1 MSREFGHADRVI
13 LAGFSVEV
21 WHLAKAQSMSI
32 CGIVEP
38 KINMALP
45 KSVSLFDCDEEA
57 ILAPRPTGV
66 LNAIDEIGR
75 KVEVDKLYS
84 RSGIEPVY
92 LISGEICT
100 SSKYDPGLIMQAN
113 SVVSSDVIIGRCVKI
128 NTSATVTHNVSI
140 GDYSIIAPGAVILGR
155 VSIGK
160 RVYVGANAT
169 VLPDLTI
176 EDGSVIGAGAVVT
189 KSIPANSTV
198 AGVPAKRIL

>member
-1 MSREFGHADRVI
+1 MRLMKLDER
-13 LAGFSVEV
+13 LK
-21 WHLAKAQSMSI
+21 W
-32 CGIVEP
+32 
-38 KINMALP
+38 INY
-45 KSVSLFDCDEEA
+45 
-57 ILAPRPTGV
+57 I
-66 LNAIDEIGR
+66 
-75 KVEVDKLYS
+75 
-84 RSGIEPVY
+84 
-92 LISGEICT
+92 
-100 SSKYDPGLIMQAN
+100 QAN

-198 AGVPAKRIL
+198 AGVPAKRLL